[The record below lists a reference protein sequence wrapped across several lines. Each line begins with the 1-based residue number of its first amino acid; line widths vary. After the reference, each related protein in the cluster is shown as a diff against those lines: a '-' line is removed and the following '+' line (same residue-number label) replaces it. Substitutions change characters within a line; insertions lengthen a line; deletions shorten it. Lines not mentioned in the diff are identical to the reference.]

1 MVSIAVSLIW
11 VAARAG
17 ALYVYKQVRV
27 MDQSKQAMLVT
38 RRSFIHYTS
47 MHGSWVPGQAG
58 WLAYRP
64 VPAS

>member
-27 MDQSKQAMLVT
+27 MD
-38 RRSFIHYTS
+38 
-47 MHGSWVPGQAG
+47 PGAEPE
-58 WLAYRP
+58 W
-64 VPAS
+64 